1 MGINGHH
8 PKLDRRRMLQF
19 TQLHM
24 CINIEYVVIKEVKG
38 ILSFTR
44 RMRQKFMEVLP
55 FNLFIK
61 KASSFQEKLV
71 LGNNKQD
78 K

>member
-1 MGINGHH
+1 
-8 PKLDRRRMLQF
+8 
-19 TQLHM
+19 
-24 CINIEYVVIKEVKG
+24 VIKEVKG